1 MKHADH
7 APRIDSMTHSPI
19 EELTALVV
27 GGGSGMGEASAQA
40 FAANGGSVVVADLDG
55 DRAQRVA
62 TGIASHG
69 GEAIAVRLDVS
80 NQEHIDAAVKRTVA
94 RYGKLDVLI
103 NTSALVTP
111 ARLEDVSLDTWQRC
125 FRVNVDGALMLA
137 RTCLPHLRRSA
148 FASIVNVGSLAGEHG
163 YAKGG
168 AYGPSKAALL
178 TLSRQ
183 MALEWA
189 AYGVRVNVVNPGTI
203 DTPMSRGAVRR
214 EVLSERAK
222 TIPMGRLGEPGEVAD
237 LIAFLASPAAS
248 YITAQAFN
256 CDGGL
261 SQSMF
266 SQPMGVPQPQDPI
279 S

>member
-1 MKHADH
+1 MIHAGQASRLDWM
-7 APRIDSMTHSPI
+7 AESRIRG
-19 EELTALVV
+19 LTALVV
-27 GGGSGMGEASAQA
+27 GGGSGMGEATAQV
-40 FAANGGSVVVADLDG
+40 FAANGGSVVVADLHG
-55 DRAQRVA
+55 DRAERVA
-62 TGIASHG
+62 SDIVSRG
-69 GEAIAVRLDVS
+69 GDAISVSLDVS
-80 NQEHIDAAVKRTVA
+80 SQDDIDAAVEKTASRF
-94 RYGKLDVLI
+94 GKLDALI

-111 ARLEDVSLDTWQRC
+111 ATLEEVSLDGWRRC
-125 FRVNVDGALMLA
+125 FSVNVDGALMLA

-148 FASIVNVGSLAGEHG
+148 VASIVNVGSLAGEHG

-168 AYGPSKAALL
+168 AYGPSKAALI

-189 AYGVRVNVVNPGTI
+189 SYGVRVNVVNPGTI
-203 DTPMSRGAVRR
+203 DTPMSRGAVRQ
-214 EVLSERAK
+214 EVLAERAK
-222 TIPMGRLGEPGEVAD
+222 TIPMGRLGVPGEIAD
-237 LIAFLASPAAS
+237 LIVFLASPAAS

-266 SQPMGVPQPQDPI
+266 SQPMGVTQPQDPI